1 MQLVR
6 RLLGKYQKAKRIQ
19 NRKIKMDRGYIYLN
33 KKSFIHNLEVLKN
46 LSRKELC
53 LVVKANAYGHGLE
66 WAVKNANASG
76 IKWFAVA
83 SVDEGMQVKKV
94 YKESRVLLLAEPSKI
109 QLENIKENDIDL
121 TVYNESFI
129 DTLIETGDEYSV
141 HLKID
146 TGMHR
151 LGCPPEK
158 FYDLYKKIVDSDL
171 NLIGICTHFPMAD
184 TDETETKKSIELF
197 EKTISDIDSTN
208 MLLHVDN
215 SASTLY
221 KLDNSFNMAR
231 VGIAAYGVQITAVE
245 NENELIPTM
254 EIKTRISN
262 LQVRKKGEA
271 VSYGKA
277 QRLSRDSIIATA
289 PIGYGDGY
297 PWNSFP
303 DGKVIVNNQFCNLI
317 GRVTMDQILFDVTDA
332 NVQIDDEVTVLGN
345 SMDGKLNISVS
356 DIAQWNKTIEWE
368 ILTNMSKRLER
379 VEVE

>member
-1 MQLVR
+1 ML

>member
-1 MQLVR
+1 
-6 RLLGKYQKAKRIQ
+6 
-19 NRKIKMDRGYIYLN
+19 MDRGFIYLN
-33 KKSFIHNLEVLKN
+33 KTNFLNNLLYLKELTQKN
-46 LSRKELC
+46 LC
-53 LVVKANAYGHGLE
+53 LVVKANAYGHGIE
-66 WAVKNANASG
+66 WAVNSATKAGVA
-76 IKWFAVA
+76 WFAVA
-83 SVDEGMQVKKV
+83 SVNEGIQVKKHA
-94 YKESRVLLLAEPSKI
+94 KDARVLLLSEPSISQIEKI
-109 QLENIKENDIDL
+109 RINNLDL

-129 DTLIETGDEYSV
+129 NALIDNGSTFNV

-151 LGCPPEK
+151 LGFSPEK
-158 FYDLYKKIVDSDL
+158 FKDFFRRIQDSNL
-171 NLIGICTHFPMAD
+171 NLVGICTHFPLAD
-184 TDETETKKSIELF
+184 TDEIETKRSIKLF
-197 EKTISDIDSTN
+197 ENTIADIDSSN
-208 MLLHVDN
+208 LILHIDN
-215 SASTLY
+215 SASSFYNL
-221 KLDNSFNMAR
+221 NSSFNMAR
-231 VGIAAYGVQITAVE
+231 VGIAAYGVQITAVD
-245 NENELIPTM
+245 NENELLPTM

-262 LQVRKKGEA
+262 LQTRKKGEA

-277 QRLSRDSIIATA
+277 QTLSRDSIIATA

-303 DGKVIVNNQFCNLI
+303 DGKVIVNNKFCNLI

-332 NVQIDDEVTVLGN
+332 DVQIDDEVTVLGN

>member
-1 MQLVR
+1 
-6 RLLGKYQKAKRIQ
+6 
-19 NRKIKMDRGYIYLN
+19 
-33 KKSFIHNLEVLKN
+33 
-46 LSRKELC
+46 
-53 LVVKANAYGHGLE
+53 
-66 WAVKNANASG
+66 
-76 IKWFAVA
+76 
-83 SVDEGMQVKKV
+83 
-94 YKESRVLLLAEPSKI
+94 
-109 QLENIKENDIDL
+109 
-121 TVYNESFI
+121 
-129 DTLIETGDEYSV
+129 
-141 HLKID
+141 
-146 TGMHR
+146 MHR

-158 FYDLYKKIVDSDL
+158 FYNLHKKIADSNL
-171 NLIGICTHFPMAD
+171 NLVGICTHFPLAD

-208 MLLHVDN
+208 MILHVDN

-221 KLDNSFNMAR
+221 KIDNSFNMAR
-231 VGIAAYGVQITAVE
+231 VGIAAYGIQITAVE

-277 QRLSRDSIIATA
+277 QTLSRDSIIATA

-317 GRVTMDQILFDVTDA
+317 GRVTMDQILFDVTDV
-332 NVQIDDEVTVLGN
+332 NVQIDDEVTILGN
-345 SMDGKLNISVS
+345 SMDGKLNISVT
-356 DIAQWNKTIEWE
+356 DIAKWNKTIEWE

>member
-1 MQLVR
+1 MR

-332 NVQIDDEVTVLGN
+332 NVQTDDEVTVLGN

>member
-1 MQLVR
+1 
-6 RLLGKYQKAKRIQ
+6 
-19 NRKIKMDRGYIYLN
+19 MDRGYIYLN
-33 KKSFIHNLEVLKN
+33 KKSFLQNIETLKN

-66 WAVKNANASG
+66 WAVKNAKESG
-76 IKWFAVA
+76 VKWFAVA
-83 SVDEGMQVKKV
+83 SVDEGIQVKKV
-94 YKESRVLLLAEPSKI
+94 YGDSRVLLLAEPSTT
-109 QLENIKENDIDL
+109 QLENVKGNDIDL
-121 TVYNESFI
+121 TVYNERYI
-129 DTLIETGDEYSV
+129 DNLIGSGDEYNV

-151 LGCPPEK
+151 LGCSPAK
-158 FYDLYKKIVDSDL
+158 FYDLYKKIVDSNL
-171 NLIGICTHFPMAD
+171 NLVGICTHFPLAD
-184 TDETETKKSIELF
+184 TDEIETKKSIELF
-197 EKTISDIDSTN
+197 EKTISDIDATN
-208 MLLHVDN
+208 MILHVDN
-215 SASTLY
+215 SASSLY

-245 NENELIPTM
+245 NETEIIPTM
-254 EIKTRISN
+254 EIKTRVSN

-277 QRLSRDSIIATA
+277 QTLSRDSIIATA

-317 GRVTMDQILFDVTDA
+317 GRVTMDQILFDVTDV

-345 SMDGKLNISVS
+345 SMDGKLYISVS
-356 DIAQWNKTIEWE
+356 DIAKWNKTIEWE
-368 ILTNMSKRLER
+368 ILTNVSKRLER

>member
-1 MQLVR
+1 
-6 RLLGKYQKAKRIQ
+6 
-19 NRKIKMDRGYIYLN
+19 MDRGFIYLN
-33 KKSFIHNLEVLKN
+33 KTNFLNNLLYLKELTQKN
-46 LSRKELC
+46 LC
-53 LVVKANAYGHGLE
+53 LVVKANAYGHGIE
-66 WAVKNANASG
+66 WAVNSATKAGVA
-76 IKWFAVA
+76 WFAVA
-83 SVDEGMQVKKV
+83 SVNEGIQVKKHA
-94 YKESRVLLLAEPSKI
+94 KDARVLLLSEPSISQIEKI
-109 QLENIKENDIDL
+109 RINNLDL

-129 DTLIETGDEYSV
+129 NALIDNGSTFNV

-151 LGCPPEK
+151 LGFSPEK
-158 FYDLYKKIVDSDL
+158 FKDFFRRIQDSNL
-171 NLIGICTHFPMAD
+171 NLVGICTHFPLAD
-184 TDETETKKSIELF
+184 TDEIETKRSIKLF
-197 EKTISDIDSTN
+197 ENTIADIDSSN
-208 MLLHVDN
+208 LILHIDN
-215 SASTLY
+215 SASSFY
-221 KLDNSFNMAR
+221 NLDSSFNMAR
-231 VGIAAYGVQITAVE
+231 VGIAAYGVQITAVD
-245 NENELIPTM
+245 NENELLPTM

-262 LQVRKKGEA
+262 LQTRKKGEA

-277 QRLSRDSIIATA
+277 QTLSRDSIIATA

-303 DGKVIVNNQFCNLI
+303 DGKVIVNNKFCNLI

-332 NVQIDDEVTVLGN
+332 DVQIDDEVTVLGN

>member
-1 MQLVR
+1 MR